1 MSHEHI
7 IGVDLGGT
15 QIRAAKADREGTIL
29 NHARRLTLA
38 PEGPKAGLGRMR
50 EAIREALGSA
60 GWDTVLGIGIAAP
73 GPLDLKMGTII
84 RGINLPG
91 WDNVPIRDI
100 IAREFGVPVYLN
112 NDANLAALA
121 EHRFGA
127 GRGCSDVV
135 YLTVSTGIGGG
146 IIIAGKMLLGAHGW
160 GGEPGHTIVEPAGPP
175 CTCGSVGCLEAMSS
189 GPAIAQR
196 AAELIRQGHASSL
209 SEAVQVGTELTAEM
223 VGEAALQGDQLA
235 LQIIG
240 RAAYYLGIGVVN
252 LINIFDPNVVI
263 LGGGVSKL
271 GALLFDPVRAM
282 VRKRTLTETQRD
294 TPIVPAALGDQVGVL
309 GGVALVV
316 TEQLEQGSR

>member
-1 MSHEHI
+1 MSQEYI

-15 QIRAAKADREGTIL
+15 QIRAAMTDREGTVL
-29 NHARRLTLA
+29 NHTRRLTLA
-38 PEGPKAGLGRMR
+38 PEGPDAGLGRMK
-50 EAIREALGSA
+50 EAIREALGNA

-73 GPLDLKMGTII
+73 GPLDLEMGTII
-84 RGINLPG
+84 RGINLPA

-100 IAREFGVPVYLN
+100 ITEEFGVPVYLN

-127 GRGCSDVV
+127 GRGCSNLV

-146 IIIAGKMLLGAHGW
+146 IIVDGRLLLGAHGW

-175 CTCGSVGCLEAMSS
+175 CTCGSAGCLEAMAS

-196 AAELIRQGHASSL
+196 AAGLIREGRVSSL
-209 SEAVQVGTELTAEM
+209 SEAVHRGTELTAEM
-223 VGEAALQGDQLA
+223 VGKAAQQGDDLA
-235 LQIIG
+235 LEVIG

-252 LINIFDPNVVI
+252 LINIFDPDVVI

-271 GALLFDPVRAM
+271 GPLLFDPVRAM
-282 VRKRTLTETQRD
+282 VRKSALTETQRE

-309 GGVALVV
+309 GGVALVM
-316 TEQLEQGSR
+316 TEQLDQGGR

>member
-1 MSHEHI
+1 MA
-7 IGVDLGGT
+7 LPMM
-15 QIRAAKADREGTIL
+15 IL
-29 NHARRLTLA
+29 
-38 PEGPKAGLGRMR
+38 M
-50 EAIREALGSA
+50 
-60 GWDTVLGIGIAAP
+60 

-175 CTCGSVGCLEAMSS
+175 CTCGSVVWPRHCATGSGADPSRARLVSVRSGAGWHGAHGGDGRRGC
-189 GPAIAQR
+189 
-196 AAELIRQGHASSL
+196 AAR
-209 SEAVQVGTELTAEM
+209 
-223 VGEAALQGDQLA
+223 
-235 LQIIG
+235 
-240 RAAYYLGIGVVN
+240 
-252 LINIFDPNVVI
+252 
-263 LGGGVSKL
+263 
-271 GALLFDPVRAM
+271 
-282 VRKRTLTETQRD
+282 
-294 TPIVPAALGDQVGVL
+294 
-309 GGVALVV
+309 
-316 TEQLEQGSR
+316 

>member
-1 MSHEHI
+1 
-7 IGVDLGGT
+7 L
-15 QIRAAKADREGTIL
+15 
-29 NHARRLTLA
+29 
-38 PEGPKAGLGRMR
+38 
-50 EAIREALGSA
+50 
-60 GWDTVLGIGIAAP
+60 DTVLGIGIASP
-73 GPLDLKMGTII
+73 GPLDLEKGTMM

-100 IAREFGVPVYLN
+100 IAEEFGVTVHLN

-121 EHRFGA
+121 EYRFGA
-127 GRGCSDVV
+127 GRGCSDLV

-146 IIIAGKMLLGAHGW
+146 IIVAGRLLLGAHGW
-160 GGEPGHTIVEPAGPP
+160 GGEPGHTIVEPAGPA

-196 AAELIRQGHASSL
+196 ALDLIREGQASCL
-209 SEAVQVGTELTAEM
+209 SKAVHSGTELTAEM

-235 LQIIG
+235 VQVVD

-282 VRKRTLTETQRD
+282 VRERALTETQRE

-309 GGVALVV
+309 GGVALVL
-316 TEQLEQGSR
+316 TEQADLGGQ